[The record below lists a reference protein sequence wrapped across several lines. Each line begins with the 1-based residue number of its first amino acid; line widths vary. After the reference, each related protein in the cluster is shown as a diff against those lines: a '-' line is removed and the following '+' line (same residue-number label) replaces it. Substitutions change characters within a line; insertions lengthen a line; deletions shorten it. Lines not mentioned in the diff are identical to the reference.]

1 MKKDETENGKLNI
14 NDKNYLS
21 TSKLEKPIQN
31 IIRLIFDI
39 ESMKRQMKEFEVN
52 WNWICHRFDVVWKKF
67 LILDWFEQNASWK
80 NFFQSN

>member
-52 WNWICHRFDVVWKKF
+52 
-67 LILDWFEQNASWK
+67 
-80 NFFQSN
+80 